1 MWQVLL
7 HPEVEAWFLGLC
19 RDDPDS
25 ADRIAEA
32 VELLAERGPG
42 LGRPLVDRV
51 KGSAYHNM
59 KELRPGSSGSTEIRL
74 LFAFDPRREA
84 IFLVGGDKA
93 GSWGTWYRESVPLA
107 DERYALHLKALEE
120 EQG

>member
-1 MWQVLL
+1 VWEVLL
-7 HPEVEAWFLGLC
+7 HPDVESWFLDLC
-19 RDDPDS
+19 HDDPPT
-25 ADRIAEA
+25 AALIAEA
-32 VELLAERGPG
+32 IELLAERGPG

-59 KELRPGSSGSTEIRL
+59 KELRPGSSSSTEIRL

-93 GSWGTWYRESVPLA
+93 GSWSTWYRKSVPLA
-107 DERYALHLKALEE
+107 DERYALHLKALEGE
-120 EQG
+120 R